1 MRPKLFYKPAPQ
13 QRASSYW
20 AHGALF
26 CAVLTAFAFFPSKA
40 AAGDAPQWLHAL
52 VNAPVPVHDDKT
64 NAVLLYSE
72 NILNV
77 QANGKIKT
85 LERRAYKIL
94 RPEGRHYGRVHA
106 IFDSET
112 RITAMHGWCIPAQG
126 KDFEVKDKEA
136 TEQGYDGS
144 DEGILVTDLRAKI
157 LTIPAADPGNVIG
170 YEIEHEDRPYILE
183 DDWDFQNTIPT
194 REARYTLQLPPGW
207 EYKARF
213 LNHA

>member
-1 MRPKLFYKPAPQ
+1 
-13 QRASSYW
+13 
-20 AHGALF
+20 
-26 CAVLTAFAFFPSKA
+26 
-40 AAGDAPQWLHAL
+40 
-52 VNAPVPVHDDKT
+52 
-64 NAVLLYSE
+64 
-72 NILNV
+72 
-77 QANGKIKT
+77 
-85 LERRAYKIL
+85 
-94 RPEGRHYGRVHA
+94 
-106 IFDSET
+106 
-112 RITAMHGWCIPAQG
+112 MHGWCIPAQG

-213 LNHA
+213 LNHADVAPTPSGNNQWQWVVTNVPEIKHERAMPPLEGVAGVMVISFVPPGGVAIAGF